1 MKTRYF
7 LSSII
12 LALGLLVGPGC
23 TTLTPPQQQTLD
35 EAAVVLRSAARGAGV
50 LAISEN
56 PANAAKVR
64 AAVTTLDALIL
75 SGNYDSAAV
84 LTAFDPLM
92 KQIQKP
98 EIRLAVGTT
107 LDLYQ
112 LLIGRYVVGQV
123 NSNPVAKALLT
134 ALRDGGQQAL
144 PPQ

>member
-1 MKTRYF
+1 MRLY
-7 LSSII
+7 LPS
-12 LALGLLVGPGC
+12 LVAALGLLFATAC
-23 TTLTPPQQQTLD
+23 STLNTDQQQTLD
-35 EAAVVLRSAARGAGV
+35 QAAVVLRSAARGAAV
-50 LAISEN
+50 LAIADN

-64 AAVTTLDALIL
+64 AAVTSLDALLL

-84 LTAFDPLM
+84 LAVFDPLI
-92 KQIQKP
+92 KGIQKP
-98 EIRLAVGTT
+98 EVKLAVGTS

-144 PPQ
+144 PPL